1 MKVLVLNAGSSSMKF
16 TLFEM
21 SETAEEWIAKGAVE
35 RIGLDAPTYK
45 YETQT
50 GCKKAEKA
58 EHLQNHGDAME
69 LVCSLLA
76 DPNCGVITDVSEVS
90 AIGHRIVHGAEEFTQ
105 SQMIDDKV
113 KEKIEACFPLAPL
126 HNPPNL
132 GGVLACEE
140 RFPGTPNVA
149 VFDTAFHQTMPA
161 YTYRYP
167 VTDELYEKDRVRKY
181 GFHGTSHRFVC
192 QAAAEYLDKPLED
205 LKLITCHLGNGA
217 SIAAVDGG
225 KVLDTSMGMTP
236 LAGLMMG
243 TRCGDIDPGV
253 ILHLIK
259 TGYTVDEV
267 DTMLNKKSGVLAMA
281 GIGSSDMRDL
291 NTAIEEGN
299 EKAKQAMDM
308 YVYRVAFYIGAY
320 FTALGGADAVI
331 FTGGVGE
338 YSLPTRKWIVQ
349 RLDALGCHLDP
360 QANEAAFGVQGTVS
374 TPDSTLKALV
384 LPTDEELMIARDTR
398 DVINAG

>member
-1 MKVLVLNAGSSSMKF
+1 VKVLVLNAGSSSMKF

-21 SETAEEWIAKGAVE
+21 SETAEEWVAKGAVE
-35 RIGLDAPTYK
+35 RIGQDAPTYK

-50 GCKKAEKA
+50 GCKKAESAGQLK
-58 EHLQNHGDAME
+58 NHGDAME

-76 DPNCGVITDVSEVS
+76 DSNCGVISDVSEVS

-105 SQMIDDKV
+105 SQMIDARV

-167 VTDELYEKDRVRKY
+167 VTDELYEKDGVRKY
-181 GFHGTSHRFVC
+181 GFHGTSHRFVS
-192 QAAAEYLDKPLED
+192 QAAAKYLDKPLEE

-291 NTAIEEGN
+291 NSAIDEGN

-338 YSLPTRKWIVQ
+338 YSIPTRGWIVK
-349 RLDALGCHLDP
+349 RLKALGCHLDP
-360 QANEAAFGVQGTVS
+360 KANEAAFGVAGTVS